1 MLRKKDDILLK
12 SAFEEAF
19 PDLLRFYFQEADA
32 IFDMERGFEFMDKEL
47 SELFPEL
54 EKPGGTRFV
63 DMLVKTFL
71 KNGNEEWILFHIEIQ
86 GGNTKKF
93 AHRMFRYWY
102 RIYDRY
108 EVDIT
113 ALAVFTGS
121 KNQKRPDTFYKSF
134 LGTEVSYKYNT
145 YHILD
150 HSEEELLNMD
160 NPFSLIVLAAQK
172 ALLRGRIPEEELGE
186 QRLTVARALIHGQK
200 YSHEQIMH
208 LLYFLKNFIYIENPE
223 INRNFDREIELLTGK
238 ENAMG
243 IMETIKMITR
253 EEAREEGLKEG
264 LKEGAEK
271 KTYEFV
277 KNLLLN
283 TEFDNAKIASFAG
296 VSETFVEKVKKEVTK

>member
-1 MLRKKDDILLK
+1 MFRKKDDILLK

-19 PDLLRFYFQEADA
+19 PDLLRFYFEEADA

-71 KNGNEEWILFHIEIQ
+71 KDGTEEWILVHIEIQ

-113 ALAVFTGS
+113 ALAVFTGG
-121 KNQKRPDTFYKSF
+121 KNQKRPDIFYKSF

-150 HSEEELLNMD
+150 RSVEELLNMD

-172 ALLRGRIPEEELGE
+172 ALLRGRVPEEELGE
-186 QRLTVARALIHGQK
+186 QRLTVARALIQSQK

-208 LLYFLKNFIYIENPE
+208 FLYFLKNFIYIENPE

-243 IMETIKMITR
+243 IIETIKKIAK
-253 EEAREEGLKEG
+253 EES
-264 LKEGAEK
+264 AEQ

-277 KNLLLN
+277 RNLLLN
-283 TEFDNAKIASFAG
+283 TDFDTAKIASLAG
-296 VSETFVEKVKKEVTK
+296 VPVTFVEKVKKGVNK